1 MEARRARKM
10 LICLVESLTG
20 RAFNIKQ
27 SKTMD
32 SPSRIKRVPSN
43 GNRKRLR

>member
-1 MEARRARKM
+1 MEPRRARKT
-10 LICLVESLTG
+10 LICPVESLTG
-20 RAFNIKQ
+20 RALNIKQ

-32 SPSRIKRVPSN
+32 SPSRIKGAPSN